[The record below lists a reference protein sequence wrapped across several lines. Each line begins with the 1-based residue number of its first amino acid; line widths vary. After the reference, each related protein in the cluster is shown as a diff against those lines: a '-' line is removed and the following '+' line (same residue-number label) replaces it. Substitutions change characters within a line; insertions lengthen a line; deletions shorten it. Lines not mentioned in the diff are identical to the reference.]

1 MTDHHL
7 LGTWIRRFLLEHLVT
22 ERNLSRNTQRSYRDT
37 FTILLPY
44 VSARKRKPI
53 DRLEIEDLS
62 GDMLKTFLG
71 YLEQKRKCS
80 IRSRNQRL
88 AAIHA
93 LAHFIAEHCPEQ
105 VAWCASIRAVPFK
118 RFQRNELCYLEKP
131 EMDAL
136 LAVPDR
142 SALLGRRDYALI
154 LFMYNSGARASETA
168 SLRIENLHLHSNTM
182 SDVEICGKGR
192 KTRRCPLWPATA
204 TELLAL
210 TRNRSPD
217 APVFLNHRGQVIT
230 RHGIHRLIGRY
241 ARKATDLCP
250 SLARK
255 RISPHVIR
263 HTTAT
268 HLLRAGVDINTIR
281 AWLGH
286 VSIDTTNI
294 YAEVDLERKAQM
306 LNHTNALS
314 TPAVSK
320 RPWKSDPTT
329 MAFLRSL

>member
-1 MTDHHL
+1 
-7 LGTWIRRFLLEHLVT
+7 
-22 ERNLSRNTQRSYRDT
+22 
-37 FTILLPY
+37 
-44 VSARKRKPI
+44 
-53 DRLEIEDLS
+53 
-62 GDMLKTFLG
+62 
-71 YLEQKRKCS
+71 LEQERKCS

-88 AAIHA
+88 ASVHA
-93 LAHFIAEHCPEQ
+93 LARFIAEHCPEQ

-118 RFQRNELCYLEKP
+118 RFQRNELHYLEKP

-136 LAVPDR
+136 LAAPDR
-142 SALLGRRDYALI
+142 STALGRRDYALI
-154 LFMYNSGARASETA
+154 LFLYNSGARASEAA
-168 SLRIENLHLHSNTM
+168 SLRIENLHLRPSLM

-192 KTRRCPLWPATA
+192 KARRCPLWPATA

-210 TRNRSPD
+210 THNRSPD
-217 APVFLNHRGQVIT
+217 APVFLNHRGQAIT

-241 ARKATDLCP
+241 ARKATDSCP
-250 SLARK
+250 SLAKK

-294 YAEVDLERKAQM
+294 YAEVDLARKEQM
-306 LNHTNALS
+306 LTHTNALA
-314 TPAVSK
+314 TPTVSK
-320 RPWKSDPTT
+320 RPWKSDPST
-329 MAFLRSL
+329 MAFLRTL

>member
-1 MTDHHL
+1 MPDRRL
-7 LGTWIRRFLLEHLVT
+7 LGTWIRRFLLEHIVT
-22 ERNLSRNTQRSYRDT
+22 ERNLSRNTQRSYRDS
-37 FTILLPY
+37 FAILLPY
-44 VSARKRKPI
+44 ICVRKRKPI
-53 DRLEIEDLS
+53 DRLEVADLYD
-62 GDMLKTFLG
+62 DMLKRFLG
-71 YLEQKRKCS
+71 HLEQERKCS

-88 AAIHA
+88 ASVHA
-93 LAHFIAEHCPEQ
+93 LARFIAEHCPEQ

-136 LAVPDR
+136 LAAPDR
-142 SALLGRRDYALI
+142 STALGRRDYALI
-154 LFMYNSGARASETA
+154 LFLYNSGARASEAA
-168 SLRIENLHLHSNTM
+168 SLRIENLHLRPSMM

-217 APVFLNHRGQVIT
+217 APVFLNHRGQAIT

>member
-1 MTDHHL
+1 
-7 LGTWIRRFLLEHLVT
+7 LER
-22 ERNLSRNTQRSYRDT
+22 E
-37 FTILLPY
+37 
-44 VSARKRKPI
+44 
-53 DRLEIEDLS
+53 
-62 GDMLKTFLG
+62 
-71 YLEQKRKCS
+71 RKCS

-93 LAHFIAEHCPEQ
+93 LAHFVAEHSPED
-105 VAWCASIRAVPFK
+105 VAWCAAIRAVPFK
-118 RFQRNELCYLEKP
+118 RFHRNELTYLEKP

-136 LAVPDR
+136 LAAPDCHT
-142 SALLGRRDYALI
+142 ALGRRDHVL
-154 LFMYNSGARASETA
+154 LQFLYNSGARASEA
-168 SLRIENLHLHSNTM
+168 AGLQIENLHLRTSTM

-192 KTRRCPLWPATA
+192 KTRRCPLWPATGA
-204 TELLAL
+204 ELLEL
-210 TRNRSPD
+210 VRNRSPD
-217 APVFLNHRGQVIT
+217 APVFLNQHGQAIT
-230 RHGIHRLIGRY
+230 RHGIHRLVRKY
-241 ARKATDLCP
+241 VSKATAACP
-250 SLARK
+250 SLAHK
-255 RISPHVIR
+255 RISPHIIR

-314 TPAVSK
+314 TPVVSM
-320 RPWKSDPTT
+320 RPWKNSPTT